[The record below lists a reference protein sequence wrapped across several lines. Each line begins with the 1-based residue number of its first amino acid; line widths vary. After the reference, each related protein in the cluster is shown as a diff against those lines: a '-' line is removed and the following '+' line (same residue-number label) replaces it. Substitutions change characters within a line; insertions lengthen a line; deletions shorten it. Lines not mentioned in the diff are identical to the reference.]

1 MTSHGK
7 LRRAASE
14 ALAEVWAIMDG
25 KGQKFLACKADIAL
39 DDVEGTYTG
48 YLAEASYAIEC
59 LEHRG
64 FTVAPVGASE

>member
-14 ALAEVWAIMDG
+14 ALAEVWAVVDG
-25 KGQKFLACKADIAL
+25 KIELFLACKADSDL
-39 DDVEGTYTG
+39 DDIEGTYTG

-59 LEHRG
+59 LERRG